1 VASQRQGAGQ
11 RTYEGAVE
19 PSGHPT
25 ASRRRGGPAGESGR
39 TASMGD
45 SEAPVGELHAEL
57 SDADEVGADED
68 VSTAGRAGGGP

>member
-1 VASQRQGAGQ
+1 
-11 RTYEGAVE
+11 
-19 PSGHPT
+19 
-25 ASRRRGGPAGESGR
+25 
-39 TASMGD
+39 MGD